1 MEQGTTSPTQ
11 PMTVSE
17 DGRRFLLPAID
28 PVVNLWTA
36 ADFAVFPDHLKDFW
50 ERIRLGEQFKRGV
63 EIEQMLEMMDRANIE
78 IAFLLAAR
86 GGEWEITYKRVYD
99 VCERYPD
106 RFRPIAGIDPNR
118 GMAGV
123 KELEI
128 AVTEYGFIGAH
139 LYPHWFGM
147 APDHALYFPYYA
159 KCAELEVPIQIQVG
173 HSAQRRMPT
182 VARPM
187 SLDMV
192 AIAMPEL
199 KLFLIHTGWPY
210 IGESISVAWKHEHVY
225 IGTDAHAPRYWE
237 PEFIQFINTR
247 GRKKVIFGTDWPII
261 DFERAR
267 KEILEIGIRDA
278 SMPWLMRENCR
289 RLYDLW
295 ELPPTP
301 GTEGE

>member
-1 MEQGTTSPTQ
+1 MEPATTSPIQ
-11 PMTVSE
+11 SMAVSE
-17 DGRRFLLPAID
+17 DGRRLIPAID

-36 ADFAVFPDHLKDFW
+36 ADFGVFPDHLKDFW
-50 ERIRLGEQFKRGV
+50 ERIRLGDQFQNGV

-78 IAFLLAAR
+78 LGFLLAAR

-106 RFRPIAGIDPNR
+106 RFRPIAGVDPNR

-123 KELEI
+123 KELDL

-147 APDHALYFPYYA
+147 APDHALYYPYYA

-187 SLDMV
+187 TLDSV

-210 IGESISVAWKHEHVY
+210 IGESISVSWKHEHVY
-225 IGTDAHAPRYWE
+225 LGTDAHAPRYWE
-237 PEFIQFINTR
+237 ADFVQFINTR

-267 KEILEIGIRDA
+267 QEVLEIGIRDR

-295 ELPPTP
+295 EIPPTP

>member
-1 MEQGTTSPTQ
+1 MMPSPSDPTTPLTVTEQGNLT
-11 PMTVSE
+11 
-17 DGRRFLLPAID
+17 FAAID

-36 ADFAVFPDHLKDFW
+36 EDFGVFPEHLRDFW
-50 ERIRLGEQFKRGV
+50 ERIRLEDKGHHGIEV
-63 EIEQMLEMMDRANIE
+63 EEMLDRMDAANIE

-86 GGEWEITYKRVYD
+86 GGEWEITYQRVYD

-118 GMAGV
+118 GLAGV

-128 AVTEYGFIGAH
+128 AVTHYGFLGAH
-139 LYPHWFGM
+139 LYPHWFGL
-147 APDHALYFPYYA
+147 APNHALYYPYYS

-187 SLDMV
+187 TLDEV

-199 KLFLIHTGWPY
+199 RLLAIHTGWPY
-210 IGESISVAWKHEHVY
+210 IEEAISIAWKHEHVY
-225 IGTDAHAPRYWE
+225 IGTDAHAPRYWDKN
-237 PEFIQFINTR
+237 FVQFINTR
-247 GRKKVIFGTDWPII
+247 GRKKVVFGTDWPII
-261 DFERAR
+261 DFGRAR
-267 KEILEIGIRDA
+267 RELDQIEIRQA
-278 SMPWLMRENCR
+278 SLPWLLRENCR
-289 RLYDLW
+289 RLYELW
-295 ELPPTP
+295 DLPPTP